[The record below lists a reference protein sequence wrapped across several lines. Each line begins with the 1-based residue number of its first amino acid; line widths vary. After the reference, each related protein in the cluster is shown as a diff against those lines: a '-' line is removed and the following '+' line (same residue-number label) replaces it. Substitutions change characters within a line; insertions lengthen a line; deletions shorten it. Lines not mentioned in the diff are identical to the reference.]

1 MYAVCMRTDGEKM
14 NICAHQL
21 SYCSVQRPLGKLMSP
36 IPSASKPT
44 KFCSDRQFLSVETKF
59 VGRNKICFREQ
70 KLSVGTKFVGRN
82 KICRSKQNLSVGT
95 KFVGRNKICRSEQ
108 NLVFLRNATNRAFRC
123 VRACVYACVRAY
135 VRAYMCVCVCVRACV
150 RACVRICV
158 CLCAYVR
165 AYVRAC
171 VCVSSRWP
179 HCVGHGLTVTELLNA
194 MHFEEMF
201 FRATT
206 NPPAIQAQRLARSL
220 QDWVYIHPNPIDYS
234 LAALMAPQSFSA
246 SLQTPQSRNRFQH

>member
-1 MYAVCMRTDGEKM
+1 MLVLYM
-14 NICAHQL
+14 
-21 SYCSVQRPLGKLMSP
+21 
-36 IPSASKPT
+36 PSASKPT

-135 VRAYMCVCVCVRACV
+135 VRAYMCVCVC
-150 RACVRICV
+150 
-158 CLCAYVR
+158 AYVR
-165 AYVRAC
+165 AYVRACVRIYVCVCAC

-179 HCVGHGLTVTELLNA
+179 HCVGHGLTVAELLNA

-201 FRATT
+201 FERQPTQ
-206 NPPAIQAQRLARSL
+206 AIQAQRLARSL

-234 LAALMAPQSFSA
+234 
-246 SLQTPQSRNRFQH
+246 